1 MPGSRAL
8 LVHPEDGVDQITS
21 ALDAAGFDVTT
32 VHTAT
37 AAIAKVTT
45 GKYDCIVSECS
56 LPGDSG
62 IDLAEAV
69 QESDVKVPIVMFT
82 EVEDTDATEAAFES
96 GVDTFLHKNGSGSI
110 DRLVTDVSTVCSGGT
125 TPGSQQNISGH
136 EPDEDDVVR
145 AVSEAPVGLSL
156 SDPELD
162 DYPLVYVNDAWEDHT
177 GYPVEEVIGRNP
189 RFLQGPGTDPQTV
202 ERLSSAIQNEEQV
215 TVEIR
220 NYRRDGTPFWS
231 ELTVAPVY
239 DDEDLAHYV
248 GFQNDVT
255 DRKNAERLAEERAE
269 KLATERQALDRV
281 LGRVNGLLSEISR
294 ILVEGR
300 NAETIA
306 ERVCEEISDEPG
318 YMGGWIG
325 EVSSATGRLEITAAS
340 GVPIESGA
348 SFSAEETPLEVQ
360 RAIETE
366 EVQGCSAGSAAGGA
380 LAPQTV
386 GGARL
391 LVVPITYGHRRYGL
405 LGIYSSEGNALDRRE
420 RKVCESVGKMIAN
433 GLHSVETTRI
443 LTTDRVVELS
453 VAIRDPSF
461 TISRIAD
468 AVGGPIEHLGT
479 TRLDDDAC
487 ELYLRTETP
496 AEDLKHD
503 LSDLE
508 ALPFVES
515 VRSVS
520 ETDNDFTFAVTATE
534 SPPLT
539 RLAEHGGVVVE
550 ATAEATSAELTIEAP
565 PEQDVRAL
573 LDVFRADYED
583 VELRSRVERE
593 SRDRSLTEFAAA
605 VDDRLTDRQRAAL
618 KTAELNGYFEWPRP
632 VDGSEIAERMGI
644 TRQTFHQHLRAA
656 ERKLVEA
663 YVDPRSRN

>member
-1 MPGSRAL
+1 MPGFRAL
-8 LVHPEDGVDQITS
+8 LVHPEDGTDQITS
-21 ALDAAGFDVTT
+21 ALATAGFDVTT
-32 VHTAT
+32 VHHAT
-37 AAIAKVTT
+37 SAIAKVTT
-45 GKYDCIVSECS
+45 GEYDCIVSEYS

-62 IDLAEAV
+62 IDLAEAI
-69 QESDVKVPIVMFT
+69 QESDVGVPIVMFT
-82 EVEDTDATEAAFES
+82 ATEDEGVTEAAFES
-96 GVDTFLHKNGSGSI
+96 GVDKFLHKNGSMSI
-110 DRLVTDVSTVCSGGT
+110 DQLVSDVSAVCSGGS
-125 TPGSQQNISGH
+125 TPGTKQDISGH

-177 GYPVEEVIGRNP
+177 GYSTEEVLGRNP
-189 RFLQGPGTDPQTV
+189 RFLQGPGTDPETV
-202 ERLSSAIQNEEQV
+202 QRLSSAIQDEEQV

-220 NYRRDGTPFWS
+220 NYRRDGTPFWN

-239 DDEDLAHYV
+239 DDDELAHYV

-255 DRKNAERLAEERAE
+255 DRKTAERLAEERAD
-269 KLATERQALDRV
+269 KLAAERQALDRV

-300 NAETIA
+300 DSETIV
-306 ERVCEEISDEPG
+306 ERVCEEIADEPG

-340 GVPIESGA
+340 GVPIEPGTA
-348 SFSAEETPLEVQ
+348 FSAEETPLEVS

-366 EVQGCSAGSAAGGA
+366 EVHGCSAGSAAGGA

-391 LVVPITYGHRRYGL
+391 LVIPITYGHRRYGL
-405 LGIYSSEGNALDRRE
+405 LGIYSSEGDALDRRE

-453 VAIRDPSF
+453 VAISDPSF
-461 TISRIAD
+461 TLSQIAD
-468 AVGGPIEHLGT
+468 AVGGRIEHLGT

-487 ELYLRTETP
+487 ELYLRTETGSGS
-496 AEDLKHD
+496 DRD
-503 LSDLE
+503 LSELE
-508 ALPFVES
+508 TLEFVES
-515 VRSVS
+515 MRCVS
-520 ETDNDFTFAVTATE
+520 ETDNDVTFAVTATE

-573 LDVFRADYED
+573 LGVFRADYEG

-663 YVDPRSRN
+663 YVDPRSGN